1 MMRTKAAIIG
11 LLSSF
16 MALATVQKYDIRHFN
31 PETGLNGTYV
41 YTTMQGP
48 QGYKWVG
55 TDYGLM
61 RFDGLKFEL
70 MDANDSTKKNF
81 TTSSYIDE
89 NDRIYFGYFNGKI
102 KRFNGVDFENIY
114 DAMYEQSP
122 VTAIVKSQDNLIAVT
137 QNKGLIR
144 LLKDTVEFL
153 EPYELKYKKTNFAR
167 VYKDLILVGTNEG
180 LLAFRF
186 NDDNKLVYAGSV
198 EGLNFIAT
206 QTIEQNKAA
215 DNSFW
220 VGTDYGIYHL
230 DLYLEGGGISG
241 EIEKAGFL
249 EKESISAMKETSNMD
264 LWVGTKYDG
273 LVKIDFNRD
282 NAKSIQYTYLD
293 KKHDFPGNLISTL
306 NMDEDESIWVGTI
319 GDGLVQVSKRGL
331 LFYNFEEFRA
341 RSVNSISGN
350 SKHEFYFATDVG
362 IIRGFYTGEID
373 SLNFE
378 LITHETSEGNNIT
391 AIYVDDNDRIYYGVE
406 DLGIYTADPEWQNI
420 VKIDFDSGG
429 GKLLARQITKD
440 PKGNLWLSLSQRGV
454 VVLDSLHNLVKT
466 YSTSS
471 GFYHNEIYHIH
482 FDKEGNTWFASHGA
496 GLAVERADGQIIYL
510 TKDGV
515 FPSHD
520 INDISEDEFGNLWIG
535 THGDGIYEYDGEE
548 FIRFSTKEGLLNDFC
563 SAVISDKSN
572 HVWATHRT
580 GLSRVDEFTEAVS
593 TIQKKDGLVVAE
605 FIHNSIFTDQDHN
618 IWIGNRNGVTFLS
631 APDKMFESKILNP
644 IISDI
649 KIGFNSINLF
659 KYSSD
664 SISGSR
670 VPNNLEF
677 PYNLNNLTFEFIAI
691 NLRNPEANLYQYQ
704 LVGHYDEWSPA
715 TSSTEVPFNNLSPGE
730 YTFRVR
736 QSDNP
741 NHWSD
746 NISSITF
753 EIKPPWWGTW
763 WAILLFA
770 SVTFGLIYG
779 FIKWRTDR
787 LNRRL
792 NEKQRLISI
801 AESQNKRLKEFSFIT
816 SHHTRS
822 SASNIMGLIAAIEM
836 DPTNQEFIHMLR
848 KSSNRL
854 NGTIRNINELLNFEN
869 DRENLST
876 EACSVS
882 ESIERV
888 ISQHDKL
895 ISEQEA
901 DLKVEVADEFY
912 VQAVPT
918 YLDSALSNLVS
929 NALNYGVTK
938 DKKQVFIETY
948 EQNNEIV
955 ISVKD
960 EGLGIDLNKFHDKV
974 FTLGARFHS
983 SIEQGDGI
991 GMFLSKN
998 QIESMGGKIAI
1009 ESIAGEGTTIKLYL
1023 KKAEIVALAQ

>member
-1 MMRTKAAIIG
+1 MKIRALGIALFSFFLTGAAP
-11 LLSSF
+11 
-16 MALATVQKYDIRHFN
+16 QKYDIRHFN

-41 YTTMQGP
+41 YTTIQGP
-48 QGYKWVG
+48 KGYKWVG
-55 TDYGLM
+55 TDYGLT

-81 TTSSYIDE
+81 TTSSFADE
-89 NDRIYFGYFNGKI
+89 NDQIYFGYFNGKI
-102 KRFNGVDFENIY
+102 KRFNGVDFEIIY

-122 VTAIVKSQDNLIAVT
+122 VTDIVKSRDNLIAVT

-153 EPYELKYKKTNFAR
+153 VPNELKYKKTNFAR

-186 NDDNKLVYAGSV
+186 NADNKLVYAGSV
-198 EGLNFIAT
+198 EDLNFIAT
-206 QTIEQNKAA
+206 QTIEPNKAA

-220 VGTDYGIYHL
+220 IGTDYGIYHL
-230 DLYLEGGGISG
+230 DLFVEGGGISG
-241 EIEKAGFL
+241 EIEKVGFL
-249 EKESISAMKETSNMD
+249 EKESISAMKETSNLD
-264 LWVGTKYDG
+264 LWVGTKYNG

-282 NAKSIQYTYLD
+282 NAKSIQFTYLN
-293 KKHDFPGNLISTL
+293 KKHGFPGDLISTM

-319 GDGLVQVSKRGL
+319 GDGLVQVAKKGL

-341 RSVNSISGN
+341 RSINSISGN
-350 SKHEFYFATDVG
+350 SQHEFYFATDVG
-362 IIRGFYTGEID
+362 VIRGYYSGVVD

-391 AIYVDDNDRIYYGVE
+391 AIYVDDNDRIYYCVE
-406 DLGIYTADPEWQNI
+406 DLGIYTADPEWKNI
-420 VKIDFDSGG
+420 QKVDFDYGG
-429 GKLLARQITKD
+429 GKLLARQIIKD
-440 PKGNLWLSLSQRGV
+440 PKGNLWLSLTQKGV
-454 VVLDSLHNLVKT
+454 FVLDTLGNLIKT
-466 YSTSS
+466 YSTRS

-482 FDKEGNTWFASHGA
+482 FDKEDNIWFASHGA
-496 GLAVERADGQIIYL
+496 GLAVERSDGEIIYL
-510 TKDGV
+510 TKDGA

-520 INDISEDEFGNLWIG
+520 VNDISEDEYGNIWIG
-535 THGDGIYEYDGEE
+535 THGDGVYEYNGEE

-631 APDKMFESKILNP
+631 TPEEMFESKMIDP

-649 KIGFNSINLF
+649 KVDYKTIDLYR
-659 KYSSD
+659 YSSD

-677 PYNLNNLTFEFIAI
+677 PHNYNNLTFEFIAI

-704 LVGHYDEWSPA
+704 LIGHYDEWSPA
-715 TSSTEVPFNNLSPGE
+715 MSNTEVPFNNLSPGE
-730 YTFRVR
+730 YTFNVR

-741 NHWSD
+741 NHWGD

-753 EIKPPWWGTW
+753 EIRPPWWNTW
-763 WAILLFA
+763 WAILLFVLAGA
-770 SVTFGLIYG
+770 SLIYG

-787 LNRRL
+787 LNKRL
-792 NEKQRLISI
+792 KEKQRLISI

-822 SASNIMGLIAAIEM
+822 SASNIMGLITAIELEP
-836 DPTNQEFIHMLR
+836 DNKDFIQMLR
-848 KSSNRL
+848 KSSDRL
-854 NGTIRNINELLNFEN
+854 NGTIRNINDLLNFEN
-869 DRENLST
+869 DRERLTS
-876 EACSVS
+876 EACNVS
-882 ESIERV
+882 TSIERV
-888 ISQHDKL
+888 LSEHREL
-895 ISEQEA
+895 IAKQKAEVQLEVPN
-901 DLKVEVADEFY
+901 DLY
-912 VQAVPT
+912 VDAVPT
-918 YLDSALSNLVS
+918 YLDSALGNLVS
-929 NALNYGVTK
+929 NALLYGITN
-938 DKKQVFIETY
+938 
-948 EQNNEIV
+948 EQNKIQIDVKEMDDEIM
-955 ISVKD
+955 ISVED
-960 EGLGIDLNKFHDKV
+960 YGIGINLNKFQDKV
-974 FTLGARFHS
+974 FTLGARFHT

-998 QIESMGGKIAI
+998 QVESMGGKIAI
-1009 ESIAGEGTTIKLYL
+1009 ESKVGEGTRVIIYL
-1023 KKAEIVALAQ
+1023 KNVGVNEMVT